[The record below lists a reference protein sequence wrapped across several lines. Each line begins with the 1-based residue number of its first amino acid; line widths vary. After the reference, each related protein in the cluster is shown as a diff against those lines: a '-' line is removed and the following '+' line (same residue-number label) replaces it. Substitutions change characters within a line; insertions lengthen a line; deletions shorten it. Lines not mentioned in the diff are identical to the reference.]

1 MDKWACAGELGRL
14 WEELAKTAL
23 RGHFCLHLIWPRQVT
38 QLVGDV
44 GGRAARDSML
54 GTAGKGGADLQRK
67 TGWGK
72 VGARSVRTVL
82 VCAKRDNR
90 YEATGPLVMPNIEN
104 QTQLAHSSSTQSL
117 CCWQIRRQEVSK
129 ISKL

>member
-44 GGRAARDSML
+44 GGDGRHGTLCWEQQVKGVQICSGKQVGGRWGRVPFGPYWFARR
-54 GTAGKGGADLQRK
+54 GTIGTRLQ
-67 TGWGK
+67 GHW
-72 VGARSVRTVL
+72 
-82 VCAKRDNR
+82 
-90 YEATGPLVMPNIEN
+90 
-104 QTQLAHSSSTQSL
+104 
-117 CCWQIRRQEVSK
+117 
-129 ISKL
+129 